1 MKLKKW
7 NRDVFGDIQKKK
19 EKLTGDLK
27 RIQDILEITQTD
39 DLLNQEEMLLKEF
52 DIVLKQEEILWH
64 QKSRAIWIV
73 SDVRNTKYFH
83 TSTII
88 RRRRNRIES
97 LKDDNGT

>member
-1 MKLKKW
+1 MESGCLW
-7 NRDVFGDIQKKK
+7 GYPKKK

-27 RIQDILEITQTD
+27 RIQDLLEITQTN
-39 DLLNQEEMLLKEF
+39 DLLNQEEVLLKGF
-52 DIVLKQEEILWH
+52 DIVLEQEEILWH

-73 SDVRNTKYFH
+73 SGDGNTKYFH

-88 RRRRNRIES
+88 RRRRNRMES